1 MIKQYQYM
9 VAFTL
14 HNRIE
19 EELMKLLPYQASA
32 VRRYF
37 SQGKLL
43 NYAFSVEKS
52 KAWAIF
58 SASSVKEVLQM
69 VMEFPI
75 TKFTNYEISELS
87 HYDVDSVKHDFSL
100 N

>member
-1 MIKQYQYM
+1 M

-14 HNRIE
+14 QNRITE
-19 EELMKLLPYQASA
+19 EIKKLLPYQKTI
-32 VRRYF
+32 VNRYF

-43 NYAFSVEKS
+43 NYAFSLEKS

-58 SASSVKEVLQM
+58 SASSVKEVLNM
-69 VMEFPI
+69 VTDFPM
-75 TKFTNYEISELS
+75 TKFTNYEIAELS
-87 HYDVDSVKHDFSL
+87 QYDVDSIKHDFSL

>member
-1 MIKQYQYM
+1 MKKYQYM

-19 EELMKLLPYQASA
+19 EELKKLLPYQSTA

-43 NYAFSVEKS
+43 NYAFSLEKS

-69 VMEFPI
+69 VMDFPM

-87 HYDVDSVKHDFSL
+87 QYDFDSVKHDFSL